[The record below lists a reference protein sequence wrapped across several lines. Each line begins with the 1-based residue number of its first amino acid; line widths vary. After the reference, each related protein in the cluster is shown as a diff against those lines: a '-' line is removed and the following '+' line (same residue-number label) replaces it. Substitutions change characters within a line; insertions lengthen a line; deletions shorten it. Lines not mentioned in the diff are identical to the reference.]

1 MEKKRINSKIFTEKT
16 GDYTFVILFFLI
28 FSIFIFFAIRP
39 SLTTAFALRREEE
52 DLRRIDSIYEKKIVE
67 IVSIQSQIEK
77 NRGRLHILDQAIPDG
92 PEINK
97 VLNDLWDLKSFYI
110 KKANIDEVNLV
121 QADNNSFRQLKIA
134 IEGVGSFEDSLKMLR
149 DMFAQRRLKM
159 VDKIVISKDP
169 ESTQSSRLKINM
181 VVEAYYL

>member
-1 MEKKRINSKIFTEKT
+1 M
-16 GDYTFVILFFLI
+16 
-28 FSIFIFFAIRP
+28 
-39 SLTTAFALRREEE
+39 
-52 DLRRIDSIYEKKIVE
+52 
-67 IVSIQSQIEK
+67 SIQSQIEK

-97 VLNDLWDLKSFYI
+97 VLNDLWELKPFYI
-110 KKANIDEVNLV
+110 QKANIDEVNLV
-121 QADNNSFRQLKIA
+121 QANNNSFRQLKIA

-149 DMFAQRRLKM
+149 NMFAQRRLKM